1 MYQIQACIYKYG
13 QMYLYTDNPKPNILE
28 LIKRL
33 KEAPENTYI
42 CIDATNIETGETR
55 RIWDNTKNPTL
66 FGNS

>member
-13 QMYLYTDNPKPNILE
+13 EIYLYTDKAKPDILA

-33 KEAPENTYI
+33 KKAPENTYI
-42 CIDATNIETGETR
+42 CIDATNLETGETQR
-55 RIWDNTKNPTL
+55 VWDNTKNPTL